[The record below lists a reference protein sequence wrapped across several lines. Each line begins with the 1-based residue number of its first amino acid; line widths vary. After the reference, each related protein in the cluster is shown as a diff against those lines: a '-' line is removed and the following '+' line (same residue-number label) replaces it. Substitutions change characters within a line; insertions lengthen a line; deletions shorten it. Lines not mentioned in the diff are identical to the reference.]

1 MISLSKGGD
10 PAERNPNVGPI
21 GETLSYVQRQVW
33 VQEIAV
39 WVQETAS
46 VAYGWVGAVME
57 GFLVQW
63 KWKLVI
69 FRSSCCCRRV
79 VVGDSISRV
88 RVGRGSNGRFPRSV
102 EVEVDVGDIP

>member
-1 MISLSKGGD
+1 MISLPKGGN

-21 GETLSYVQRQVW
+21 GETWVAVKPCVERQVW

-63 KWKLVI
+63 KWLS
-69 FRSSCCCRRV
+69 RCWRYSV
-79 VVGDSISRV
+79 VVVVVAELLLEAASVAYGW
-88 RVGRGSNGRFPRSV
+88 VGAVMEGFLV
-102 EVEVDVGDIP
+102 QWK

>member
-1 MISLSKGGD
+1 MISLPKGCN
-10 PAERNPNVGPI
+10 PAERNPNVGLI
-21 GETLSYVQRQVW
+21 GETCVEGQVW

-63 KWKLVI
+63 KWK
-69 FRSSCCCRRV
+69 
-79 VVGDSISRV
+79 
-88 RVGRGSNGRFPRSV
+88 
-102 EVEVDVGDIP
+102 

>member
-1 MISLSKGGD
+1 MRVRCRCLRICREKMISLSKGGD

-63 KWKLVI
+63 KRK
-69 FRSSCCCRRV
+69 
-79 VVGDSISRV
+79 
-88 RVGRGSNGRFPRSV
+88 
-102 EVEVDVGDIP
+102 

>member
-21 GETLSYVQRQVW
+21 GETLSYVERQVW

-46 VAYGWVGAVME
+46 VASGWVGAVME
-57 GFLVQW
+57 AKPPNAFFSSDFLVQW
-63 KWKLVI
+63 KWKWKQMLVGG
-69 FRSSCCCRRV
+69 C
-79 VVGDSISRV
+79 
-88 RVGRGSNGRFPRSV
+88 
-102 EVEVDVGDIP
+102 

>member
-46 VAYGWVGAVME
+46 VASGWVGAVME
-57 GFLVQW
+57 AKPPNAFFLGGSGSRCW
-63 KWKLVI
+63 L
-69 FRSSCCCRRV
+69 V
-79 VVGDSISRV
+79 VVKGDRKGEREGRV
-88 RVGRGSNGRFPRSV
+88 RR
-102 EVEVDVGDIP
+102 

>member
-1 MISLSKGGD
+1 MSRKKMISLSKGGD
-10 PAERNPNVGPI
+10 PAERNPNVGRI

-63 KWKLVI
+63 KWK
-69 FRSSCCCRRV
+69 
-79 VVGDSISRV
+79 
-88 RVGRGSNGRFPRSV
+88 
-102 EVEVDVGDIP
+102 

>member
-46 VAYGWVGAVME
+46 VAYGWVGGVME
-57 GFLVQW
+57 VKSLLGVFLT
-63 KWKLVI
+63 
-69 FRSSCCCRRV
+69 FRDRPTDRPTY
-79 VVGDSISRV
+79 GPTDR
-88 RVGRGSNGRFPRSV
+88 PT
-102 EVEVDVGDIP
+102 E

>member
-1 MISLSKGGD
+1 MISLPKGGN

-21 GETLSYVQRQVW
+21 GETWVAVKPCVERQVW

-46 VAYGWVGAVME
+46 VASGWVGAVME
-57 GFLVQW
+57 AKPPNAFFL
-63 KWKLVI
+63 
-69 FRSSCCCRRV
+69 
-79 VVGDSISRV
+79 
-88 RVGRGSNGRFPRSV
+88 GRFPRSV

>member
-57 GFLVQW
+57 AKPPNAQV
-63 KWKLVI
+63 
-69 FRSSCCCRRV
+69 SSFSGSGSRCWRYSV
-79 VVGDSISRV
+79 VV
-88 RVGRGSNGRFPRSV
+88 V
-102 EVEVDVGDIP
+102 EVLKKVPSCWRQHQSRTGG

>member
-1 MISLSKGGD
+1 MSRKKMISLSKGGD

-63 KWKLVI
+63 KWKWVLAI
-69 FRSSCCCRRV
+69 FRSSC
-79 VVGDSISRV
+79 
-88 RVGRGSNGRFPRSV
+88 
-102 EVEVDVGDIP
+102 